1 MSKNDIS
8 YEYLINNIHYDKE
21 TGIFKKIIKSNNGDI
36 IGFKPTGCTHSRG
49 FLLYGNNMTI
59 HFHGSPIWGG

>member
-36 IGFKPTGCTHSRG
+36 IGFKPTGCTHSMGYIRIYINKNG
-49 FLLYGNNMTI
+49 I
-59 HFHGSPIWGG
+59 

>member
-36 IGFKPTGCTHSRG
+36 
-49 FLLYGNNMTI
+49 M
-59 HFHGSPIWGG
+59 